1 MVRDAQNAVGD
12 ASEQPPRMLRQ
23 PADAPAPLGRV
34 GDTESLLTVRRVRA
48 NWEAQARRS
57 LRSWVGRVSGRSD
70 RHLLR
75 ALADATDALADHCD
89 LLADRLAG
97 QEAVS
102 ADVAGTLGEEVSR
115 LRAEV
120 LHLQRLLTSTPGSTG
135 G

>member
-1 MVRDAQNAVGD
+1 
-12 ASEQPPRMLRQ
+12 MLRQ

-48 NWEAQARRS
+48 NWQAPAHRS
-57 LRSWVGRVSGRSD
+57 LRSWAGRVSGRSD
-70 RHLLR
+70 RRLLR

-89 LLADRLAG
+89 LLADRLSR

-102 ADVAGTLGEEVSR
+102 ADVSATLGEEVSR

-120 LHLQRLLTSTPGSTG
+120 LHLQSLLTSTPGSTG